1 MRKPAHLA
9 SLPSLPFTISQ
20 SLLKLMSIESMMLSN
35 YLILCCPLLLLPSVF
50 PSIRVFFNKS
60 DLCIRWPKFWSFSF
74 RIRPF
79 NEYSGLISFR
89 IDWFVPL
96 SVQGTLKSL
105 PQHHNSKVLFFGA
118 QPLWWSNSDIHTWLD
133 KLLFLWTFVYMA
145 RIHGRAVQKR
155 SSWPR

>member
-89 IDWFVPL
+89 IDRFDL
-96 SVQGTLKSL
+96 LALQGTLTVQKQSSAFFMIQLSYPYMTIGKSKAL
-105 PQHHNSKVLFFGA
+105 TTRTFVSKVI
-118 QPLWWSNSDIHTWLD
+118 S
-133 KLLFLWTFVYMA
+133 LLFNMLSRFVMTFLP
-145 RIHGRAVQKR
+145 RSKR
-155 SSWPR
+155 L